1 MYPFNWVIRNQ
12 QKGFDTGEQDFYLPT
27 LNNIFI
33 RTKSFHSMTKAIWL
47 LLFLPLFSLG
57 QKNGIAFQ
65 QASWSQLLAKA
76 KTEKK
81 IIFLDAYATW
91 CGPCKKMASDVFTKE
106 EVGNFFNRNFINAKI
121 DMEAGEGL
129 TIASRYKVEA
139 YPTFLFINGD
149 GKLLHKAV
157 GYKDAES
164 FVGTGLSALDPSKQ
178 FFTLKD
184 KFKSGKL
191 NTDQHYD
198 LAVNAVEI
206 EDDNKEEIVNS
217 YFKRQQ
223 DWLTEKNI
231 NLLLLVTIDP
241 ASEYFKFLSKN
252 EKAAI
257 GMAGEE
263 NVTNGLDMIVYRFF
277 VDDIDENASITE
289 SVAEVE
295 RFMKKH
301 RPAANARKISYLH
314 GITIA
319 SNESDMKNWRLYY
332 ARFYEE
338 FEGNFTWEELNS
350 LAWSFFE
357 EENDPKLLRT
367 ALTMG
372 LHSVRIESNFYNNDT
387 VANLYYKLGKKK
399 EAIPYAETAIKLGN
413 AAGEDVT
420 ATEILLKK
428 LK

>member
-1 MYPFNWVIRNQ
+1 
-12 QKGFDTGEQDFYLPT
+12 
-27 LNNIFI
+27 
-33 RTKSFHSMTKAIWL
+33 MTKAIWL
-47 LLFLPLFSLG
+47 LVFLPLFSLG

-65 QASWSQLLAKA
+65 QGNWSQLLAKA

-91 CGPCKKMASDVFTKE
+91 CGPCKKMASDVFTNE

-129 TIASRYKVEA
+129 TIASRYKVVA

-149 GKLLHKAV
+149 GKLLHKAL
-157 GYKDAES
+157 GYKEAAS
-164 FVGTGLSALDPSKQ
+164 FLSTGLSALDPSKQ
-178 FFTLKD
+178 FFTLKE

-191 NTDQHYD
+191 ITDQHYD

-206 EDDNKEEIVNS
+206 EDENTDEIVNS
-217 YFKRQQ
+217 YLKKQQ
-223 DWLTEKNI
+223 NWLTEKNI
-231 NLLLLVTIDP
+231 NLLLMVTTDP

-252 EKAAI
+252 EKAAHGI
-257 GMAGEE
+257 SGEE
-263 NVTNGLDMIVYRFF
+263 NVTTGLDMIVYRFF
-277 VDDIDENASITE
+277 VNDIDANATIAA

-295 RFMKKH
+295 QFMKKY

-319 SNESDMKNWRLYY
+319 SNESDMAKWRLYY
-332 ARFYEE
+332 ARYYEE
-338 FEGNFTWEELNS
+338 FEGNYTWEELNS
-350 LAWSFFE
+350 LAWNFFE

-367 ALTMG
+367 ALAMG

-399 EAIPYAETAIKLGN
+399 EALPYAEMAIRLGKED
-413 AAGEDVT
+413 GEDVT
-420 ATEILLKK
+420 ETEKLLKK